1 MKIKKAI
8 VFIAALAI
16 CLLAISLMAADFYA
30 TRIEYDVSGNPIY
43 VGLAGNPIYVGLAEP
58 GTATTAAYWQITKLT
73 YDGSN
78 NCTAVEYA
86 EGSWAFEYTWSLRA
100 TYTYE

>member
-1 MKIKKAI
+1 MQQELSMMYQVIR
-8 VFIAALAI
+8 FMLDW
-16 CLLAISLMAADFYA
+16 LNQEQLP
-30 TRIEYDVSGNPIY
+30 RP
-43 VGLAGNPIYVGLAEP
+43 P

>member
-30 TRIEYDVSGNPIY
+30 TRIEYDVS
-43 VGLAGNPIYVGLAEP
+43 GNPIYVGLAEP

-86 EGSWAFEYTWSLRA
+86 EGSWAFEYAWSLRA
-100 TYTYE
+100 TYAYE